1 MRERIGRATVSCI
14 VCLERQ
20 ICPWNRTK
28 SEDRIRM
35 IINELG
41 LREREKRGKKKKQ
54 RVTMKIDAWMC
65 EGQFVDEIN
74 TQQLKIQQ
82 KENDNEGTR
91 HEKREQQEDEIL
103 AKYLKAETKDDNQG
117 NVRSKMQ
124 QA

>member
-41 LREREKRGKKKKQ
+41 LREKREER
-54 RVTMKIDAWMC
+54 
-65 EGQFVDEIN
+65 
-74 TQQLKIQQ
+74 Q
-82 KENDNEGTR
+82 KEETTCDNENR
-91 HEKREQQEDEIL
+91 CMD
-103 AKYLKAETKDDNQG
+103 
-117 NVRSKMQ
+117 V
-124 QA
+124 